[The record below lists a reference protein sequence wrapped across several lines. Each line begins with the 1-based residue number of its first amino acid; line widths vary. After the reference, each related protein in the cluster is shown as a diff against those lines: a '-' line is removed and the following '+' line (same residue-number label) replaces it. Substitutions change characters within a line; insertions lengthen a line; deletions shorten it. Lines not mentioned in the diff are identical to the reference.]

1 MAANVLTE
9 SINISCPPAEVF
21 DFIVD
26 VENGRRWFPGIGE
39 ISAEDSLAPGTPGK
53 RYAVQLIKPNGDPL
67 SSTIAV
73 TRCTPGQELAVEAQ
87 VLGSTL
93 TTSYRVEPSNG
104 DGTRFSWVL
113 DSDAHGLRAAIRERV
128 MRKVLRAKVVKALEG
143 LRLILERDEER
154 AMTAVRIH
162 RFGPAREVTAVE
174 PYAPRPTPGKGEV
187 LVAQIASSINHIDVA
202 RRGGYGRKLLG
213 LKGVKGMPMILG
225 NDVYGEVVSVGPG
238 VEGFT
243 SGDTVFGAK
252 PPSAQG
258 AFAQYVAAP
267 AKMLRHAPKDVGANQ
282 LAASP
287 YAFFSAWGPLVGD
300 CGLNEENGPNS
311 SVFIQGGGG
320 AVGSCAIAIAKSFG
334 AFVAT
339 NCGPDDIERVRDMG
353 ADAVFDYREGELAGN
368 LSNFDIA
375 FCTANPDAEDQM
387 LALLRKGA
395 DARYTTVIHPTMRL
409 GDELGAFKG
418 LMRAKKTLGA
428 LNKQLRDA
436 KQKAHWSMYKGN
448 TEALE
453 ALAGLLSSGRLKLR
467 IAKHFPLAEMVAAQ
481 ELMEAGVSGKLVVDI
496 G

>member
-1 MAANVLTE
+1 
-9 SINISCPPAEVF
+9 
-21 DFIVD
+21 
-26 VENGRRWFPGIGE
+26 
-39 ISAEDSLAPGTPGK
+39 
-53 RYAVQLIKPNGDPL
+53 
-67 SSTIAV
+67 
-73 TRCTPGQELAVEAQ
+73 
-87 VLGSTL
+87 
-93 TTSYRVEPSNG
+93 
-104 DGTRFSWVL
+104 
-113 DSDAHGLRAAIRERV
+113 
-128 MRKVLRAKVVKALEG
+128 
-143 LRLILERDEER
+143 
-154 AMTAVRIH
+154 
-162 RFGPAREVTAVE
+162 
-174 PYAPRPTPGKGEV
+174 
-187 LVAQIASSINHIDVA
+187 
-202 RRGGYGRKLLG
+202 G

-243 SGDTVFGAK
+243 TGDTVFGAK

-267 AKMLRHAPKDVGANQ
+267 VKMLRHAPKDADADQ
-282 LAASP
+282 LAASS

-339 NCGPDDIERVRDMG
+339 NCGPDDIERVREMG
-353 ADAVFDYREGELAGN
+353 ADAVFDYRDGELAGN

-448 TEALE
+448 AEALE
-453 ALAGLLSSGRLKLR
+453 SLAGLLSSGRLKLR
-467 IAKHFPLAEMVAAQ
+467 IAKHFPLADMVAAQ
-481 ELMEAGVSGKLVVDI
+481 EMMEAGVSGKLVVDI
-496 G
+496 R